1 MSGHDQDGAH
11 ASALLAEKFA
21 RAGSPTATM
30 VAGRP
35 RSVLVALLA
44 RSCASIAVGPPTRIS
59 VDAAAYGRAKRRA
72 VSEGWT
78 QKLEVDAFLR
88 TLTLTRTRTRTRTRA
103 PARALT

>member
-78 QKLEVDAFLR
+78 QKLEVDALLR
-88 TLTLTRTRTRTRTRA
+88 TLTLTLSLSLSLSL
-103 PARALT
+103 ALTLT

>member
-1 MSGHDQDGAH
+1 
-11 ASALLAEKFA
+11 
-21 RAGSPTATM
+21 M

-78 QKLEVDAFLR
+78 QKLEVDALLR
-88 TLTLTRTRTRTRTRA
+88 TLTLTLTRTLALRVA
-103 PARALT
+103 PCGLVHALSNTM